1 MFGFHGIWN
10 GTSVLYDRGTN
21 SHWLHL
27 LGECIE
33 GPLKGGRLKP
43 IPCRHVLWIEW
54 KRDHPDTEVMVP
66 DPATKADYFSKE
78 SSHRGGTR
86 LPPHFRVTVQDT
98 DRRLGESDLLFGVVT
113 NSDAR
118 AYPFSELGQLAS
130 GVINDTVGNI
140 PVVILF
146 DGRSGSAAGHQRLL
160 DGEILEFERT
170 RAGQLRER
178 QSGAIFD
185 RDGRCTAGRFQ
196 GQRLPPLHGL
206 QADWY
211 GWIAVHPK
219 TTIFR
224 SKNTR

>member
-1 MFGFHGIWN
+1 MCIR
-10 GTSVLYDRGTN
+10 DR
-21 SHWLHL
+21 
-27 LGECIE
+27 
-33 GPLKGGRLKP
+33 
-43 IPCRHVLWIEW
+43 
-54 KRDHPDTEVMVP
+54 
-66 DPATKADYFSKE
+66 
-78 SSHRGGTR
+78 
-86 LPPHFRVTVQDT
+86 
-98 DRRLGESDLLFGVVT
+98 FGVVT
-113 NSDAR
+113 DSDAR

-185 RDGRCTAGRFQ
+185 RDGRCIAGRFQ

-206 QADWY
+206 QSEWY
-211 GWIAVHPK
+211 GWIAAHPK

-224 SKNTR
+224 SKNTK